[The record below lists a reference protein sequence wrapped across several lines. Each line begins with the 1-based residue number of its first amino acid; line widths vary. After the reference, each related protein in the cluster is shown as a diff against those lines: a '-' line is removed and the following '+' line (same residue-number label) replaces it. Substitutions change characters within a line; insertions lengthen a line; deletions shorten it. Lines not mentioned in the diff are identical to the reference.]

1 MRRAVHLFTRVAN
14 TPRLLVAAVVGV
26 WLTCS
31 WTYAVIEDKG
41 PVEALWWGIVTG
53 STVGYGDYYPS
64 TTAGRFVGAVLIV
77 TMLVL
82 TAIAISQLSAKLIV
96 DRDAFT
102 HEEQE
107 EIRRLQRENNAMLRA
122 LCEGRDIDVEAVVSA
137 ARSGTSTRE
146 QDLT

>member
-1 MRRAVHLFTRVAN
+1 MRAVSFVVRIAN
-14 TPRLLVAAVVGV
+14 TPRLLLAAVLGT

-31 WTYAVIEDKG
+31 WTYALIEDKG
-41 PVEALWWGIVTG
+41 PVESLWWGVVTG
-53 STVGYGDYYPS
+53 STVGYGDYYPA

-77 TMLVL
+77 TMLLL

-107 EIRRLQRENNAMLRA
+107 ELARLQRENNAMLRA
-122 LCEGRDIDVEAVVSA
+122 LLERHAIEIPNPIDEEERA
-137 ARSGTSTRE
+137 
-146 QDLT
+146 

>member
-1 MRRAVHLFTRVAN
+1 MKRAISLFVRVAN
-14 TPRLLVAAVVGV
+14 TPRLLGAAVLGV

-31 WTYAVIEDKG
+31 WTYSLLEGKG
-41 PVEALWWGIVTG
+41 PIEGLWWGIVTG

-64 TTAGRFVGAVLIV
+64 SVAGRVVGAVLIV
-77 TMLVL
+77 SMLVL

-107 EIRRLQRENNAMLRA
+107 ELRTLQRENNAMLRT
-122 LCEGRDIDVEAVVSA
+122 LLEHHKLELPGT
-137 ARSGTSTRE
+137 ARELPDTAKEEDRP
-146 QDLT
+146 